1 MLDRRRPPLTI
12 TAGAGT
18 CTITATKAADA
29 NYLVTTS
36 APFNVDV
43 TPVRS
48 PSRQMRGPRVYG
60 DADPALTYQITVGS
74 LLGGDGLSGSLT
86 RVAGENVGA
95 RAIQQGT
102 LSGGTNYAITFVGA
116 NLTITKAPLTVT
128 ADDKTKTYGAANPAF
143 TVHYSGF
150 KPGDTLAT
158 SVTGDPSV
166 TTTATLTSHVA
177 TYPITVSVGTLA
189 SSNYSFTYAPGTLT
203 VEKKLMTVTAPSATV
218 TYGATPP
225 PLSPQYDTAAW
236 VGTDKANDLNTRPT
250 CSSDYDQY
258 DPAGGTYTSTC
269 SGGVDN
275 DYSFTYVP
283 GTVTVNKKSLSIAA
297 TATTR
302 AYGSPNPTLAFTY
315 SGFVGTDDAGDVDT
329 SPTCSTTATTDSPVA
344 TYPITC
350 SGGADVNYSFA
361 YTAALLSVTKAPL
374 TVTADNKNRTY
385 GAVNPALTAT
395 MTGFA
400 NGEVLATSGVA
411 GAASC
416 STAATSTSPAG
427 SYAITCTVGGLTA
440 VNYSFGPFV
449 PGTLSVGGASLT
461 ITANNATKTYG
472 NANPAFTAA
481 YGGFVAGDDAGDL
494 DTPPTC
500 SSAATTTTP
509 VGTAPITC
517 SGATDA
523 NYVVDYVPGTL
534 TINKRALVVS
544 ATGINKEYD
553 GTVAASVTLSD
564 NRVNA
569 DTLAVAYTGAS
580 FATAAVGN
588 GKTVNVTGINV
599 TGLDAGNYTFNA
611 TASTTADIT
620 KRSIAPI
627 VSAPDK
633 VYDGTTAA
641 PGTTCA
647 LTGVLADDAGNVV
660 CSGTAAFADKNVGTS
675 KTVTLSGITLA
686 GTAAGNY
693 ALGAATATDPAT
705 ISPKPITVTATG
717 VNKVYDGGLVA
728 TVTLA
733 SAGKVSGDDLTFD
746 YASADFVDPDVG
758 AGKHVDVLGITKT
771 GADAANYTLQSTSV
785 WTTAAITKATLTV
798 TAIAT
803 NKVYDG
809 TTAASVT
816 LGSNKV
822 GGDVVDIAHTTA
834 AFNTKHVG
842 TNKPVTVSG
851 ISIGGTDA
859 GNYQLAATTAAT
871 TATITARPITV
882 TAVTATKVYDGT
894 LAAAGT
900 PTITSGALA
909 GTDTA
914 TWTQAFTTKTV
925 GTNKAIVP
933 AGTVSDGN
941 PTTPGA
947 NYAVT
952 LVNDTTGVITA
963 KALTVS
969 GISSPGKV
977 YDGNT
982 TAPLAGLGSATLVGR
997 ATGDTTTT
1005 LVTAGAT
1012 GTFADKNVGTGKTVT
1027 VAGLSITG
1035 IDAANY
1041 TLTQP
1046 ATTASIAKATLTVA
1060 AEPKSRPYGS
1070 PNPALTWSYT
1080 GFVGGETL
1088 ATSGVTGNPTC
1099 STIATTA
1106 DGVGP
1111 YPIACL
1117 PNDLAAANYSFNV
1130 SGATLTITPAA
1141 LRLTAVAKT
1150 RQYGL
1155 PNPVL
1160 TATVTGFVNGETAG
1174 SADLTGSPS
1183 CSTTALVTDNV
1194 GTRPITCAAGTLAAP
1209 NYAVTTLV
1217 PATLTITPAI
1227 AAPAVTS
1234 TANPAVASQD
1244 VTITATVTWPPTG
1257 APGPAPTGTVTFF
1270 EGATAIAGPVALV
1283 GGIASFDTSWE
1294 AVTDEDTHDITAVY
1308 SGNGGNF
1315 AEASAAPFRQV
1326 VGKSGVE
1333 VVVTSDRL
1341 TWESSVPV
1349 KLTASV
1355 HPVATGVTR
1364 EVAGTVAFRVDGVLK
1379 ATVPVVA
1386 GAASY
1391 TTTLALG
1398 ARSVVASFTP
1408 DVSVETVFKPGS
1420 GGLAKTVVANTVNAS
1435 GVGVSSSSVYPV
1447 KDTWKDT
1454 VAIRGTRN
1462 EAASV
1467 SIKVYRVVS
1476 GKDPVVKSAS
1486 LARASG
1492 PYAYSWNGRTSSGK
1506 VLPAGK
1512 YKVVQV
1518 LADAF
1523 GARKTYTSYVT
1534 LSAKK
1539 MTWYTKTIT
1548 VSPGPRRFS
1557 APSDP
1562 SIQSQYSTTS
1572 TGALTMA
1579 FTPPS
1584 GSPDAVAWRAVGYQF
1599 YLPSASTYSSLS
1611 FQVQGSWTGTTAP
1624 KIGLAPWNGG
1634 DWGSMYNTTR
1644 ARVAMD
1650 TIATDF
1656 DGQTITNLTGIRSG
1670 RYVRA
1675 VIDSFTAPSGWS
1687 KGPFSYKITAVRL
1700 VVKYGILK

>member
-1 MLDRRRPPLTI
+1 M
-12 TAGAGT
+12 
-18 CTITATKAADA
+18 
-29 NYLVTTS
+29 
-36 APFNVDV
+36 
-43 TPVRS
+43 
-48 PSRQMRGPRVYG
+48 
-60 DADPALTYQITVGS
+60 
-74 LLGGDGLSGSLT
+74 
-86 RVAGENVGA
+86 
-95 RAIQQGT
+95 
-102 LSGGTNYAITFVGA
+102 
-116 NLTITKAPLTVT
+116 
-128 ADDKTKTYGAANPAF
+128 
-143 TVHYSGF
+143 
-150 KPGDTLAT
+150 
-158 SVTGDPSV
+158 
-166 TTTATLTSHVA
+166 
-177 TYPITVSVGTLA
+177 
-189 SSNYSFTYAPGTLT
+189 
-203 VEKKLMTVTAPSATV
+203 
-218 TYGATPP
+218 
-225 PLSPQYDTAAW
+225 
-236 VGTDKANDLNTRPT
+236 
-250 CSSDYDQY
+250 
-258 DPAGGTYTSTC
+258 
-269 SGGVDN
+269 
-275 DYSFTYVP
+275 
-283 GTVTVNKKSLSIAA
+283 
-297 TATTR
+297 
-302 AYGSPNPTLAFTY
+302 
-315 SGFVGTDDAGDVDT
+315 
-329 SPTCSTTATTDSPVA
+329 
-344 TYPITC
+344 
-350 SGGADVNYSFA
+350 
-361 YTAALLSVTKAPL
+361 
-374 TVTADNKNRTY
+374 
-385 GAVNPALTAT
+385 
-395 MTGFA
+395 
-400 NGEVLATSGVA
+400 
-411 GAASC
+411 
-416 STAATSTSPAG
+416 
-427 SYAITCTVGGLTA
+427 
-440 VNYSFGPFV
+440 
-449 PGTLSVGGASLT
+449 
-461 ITANNATKTYG
+461 
-472 NANPAFTAA
+472 
-481 YGGFVAGDDAGDL
+481 
-494 DTPPTC
+494 
-500 SSAATTTTP
+500 
-509 VGTAPITC
+509 
-517 SGATDA
+517 
-523 NYVVDYVPGTL
+523 
-534 TINKRALVVS
+534 
-544 ATGINKEYD
+544 
-553 GTVAASVTLSD
+553 
-564 NRVNA
+564 
-569 DTLAVAYTGAS
+569 
-580 FATAAVGN
+580 
-588 GKTVNVTGINV
+588 
-599 TGLDAGNYTFNA
+599 
-611 TASTTADIT
+611 
-620 KRSIAPI
+620 
-627 VSAPDK
+627 
-633 VYDGTTAA
+633 
-641 PGTTCA
+641 
-647 LTGVLADDAGNVV
+647 
-660 CSGTAAFADKNVGTS
+660 
-675 KTVTLSGITLA
+675 
-686 GTAAGNY
+686 
-693 ALGAATATDPAT
+693 
-705 ISPKPITVTATG
+705 
-717 VNKVYDGGLVA
+717 
-728 TVTLA
+728 
-733 SAGKVSGDDLTFD
+733 
-746 YASADFVDPDVG
+746 
-758 AGKHVDVLGITKT
+758 
-771 GADAANYTLQSTSV
+771 
-785 WTTAAITKATLTV
+785 
-798 TAIAT
+798 
-803 NKVYDG
+803 
-809 TTAASVT
+809 
-816 LGSNKV
+816 
-822 GGDVVDIAHTTA
+822 
-834 AFNTKHVG
+834 
-842 TNKPVTVSG
+842 
-851 ISIGGTDA
+851 
-859 GNYQLAATTAAT
+859 
-871 TATITARPITV
+871 
-882 TAVTATKVYDGT
+882 
-894 LAAAGT
+894 
-900 PTITSGALA
+900 
-909 GTDTA
+909 
-914 TWTQAFTTKTV
+914 
-925 GTNKAIVP
+925 
-933 AGTVSDGN
+933 SDGN

-997 ATGDTTTT
+997 VTGDTTTT

-1027 VAGLSITG
+1027 MAGLSITG

-1046 ATTASIAKATLTVA
+1046 SHNGEHREGDTDRRGRAEEPPLRL
-1060 AEPKSRPYGS
+1060 AEPGPHLVLHRVRRRRNARDVRRDRQPDVLDDRDDRRRRRPVPHY
-1070 PNPALTWSYT
+1070 
-1080 GFVGGETL
+1080 
-1088 ATSGVTGNPTC
+1088 
-1099 STIATTA
+1099 
-1106 DGVGP
+1106 
-1111 YPIACL
+1111 L
-1117 PNDLAAANYSFNV
+1117 PPQRPRRCELLVHV
-1130 SGATLTITPAA
+1130 SGATLTITPAP
-1141 LRLTAVAKT
+1141 LTITAVAKT

-1675 VIDSFTAPSGWS
+1675 VIDSFTA
-1687 KGPFSYKITAVRL
+1687 TERL
-1700 VVKYGILK
+1700 VEGPIQLQDHRGPARREVRDPQVVDRRAWDCGRPAARTRPQPTWRSRNAGPEPRLSAGVPYLRMSSAIARERSGPSISSAV